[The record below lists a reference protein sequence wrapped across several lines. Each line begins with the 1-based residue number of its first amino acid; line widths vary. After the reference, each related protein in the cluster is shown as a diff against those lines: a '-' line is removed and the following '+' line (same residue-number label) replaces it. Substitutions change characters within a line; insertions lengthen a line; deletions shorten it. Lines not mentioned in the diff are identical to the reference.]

1 MTDDRLRPC
10 GCPASGFCRHYFTH
24 TRGDDEL
31 AKLICQAGA
40 ICVVV
45 KDDRAELRGE
55 ALKEWKKAAADL
67 VAGVADLLTPVE
79 EGEDG

>member
-1 MTDDRLRPC
+1 M
-10 GCPASGFCRHYFTH
+10 
-24 TRGDDEL
+24 